1 LFKEVPRL
9 KITNVQATTHKIS
22 VRVPLLDEPIDRGI
36 VFVRLE
42 TDEGIT
48 GYGMTSQ
55 ILRFSVKEFIN
66 RELGP
71 FLKGKSTLDIE
82 RLWHEM
88 YTRFNQRGTSGAV
101 QAGISAVDI
110 ALWDAN
116 GKYFEQPVWRLL
128 GGYSARVPAYI
139 TFGLPD
145 YDRDQLVEVARMLVN
160 QGQDKLKMVVA
171 DRGAV
176 DIPED
181 VQRVRVV
188 REAIG
193 DSVDLMVDANQL
205 LDFTE
210 ARQLCR
216 LLEPY
221 NLRWFE
227 EPIYANDVRQL
238 AELRRHTSIPISA
251 GQNEGHKYRHRD
263 LIVGG
268 AVDIVQPNVLYVGGY
283 TEGRKIAHMA
293 QAFSLP
299 IANGGG
305 WPHHNAHLHAAVWN
319 GWRVEF
325 HYVMW
330 MAGEAIFQNPPGPEK
345 GWVTLTEQP
354 GLGLEPRE
362 DALRDTLEQ

>member
-1 LFKEVPRL
+1 M
-9 KITNVQATTHKIS
+9 KITNVQASIHRIP
-22 VRVPLLDEPIDRGI
+22 VQVPLLSEPINREL

-55 ILRFSVKEFIN
+55 ILRFSVREFIN

-71 FLKGKSTLDIE
+71 FLRDRNALDTE
-82 RLWHEM
+82 RLWTEM

-110 ALWDAN
+110 ALWDAK
-116 GKYFEQPVWRLL
+116 GKYFSQPVWRLL
-128 GGYSARVPAYI
+128 GGNSSSVPAYI

-145 YDRDQLVEVARMLVN
+145 FDRDQLVEVAKQYVN
-160 QGQDKLKMVVA
+160 EGQDKLKMVVA
-171 DRGAV
+171 DQGWKSVA
-176 DIPED
+176 ED
-181 VQRVRVV
+181 VPRVKAV

-193 DSVDLMVDANQL
+193 DDVQLMVDANQL
-205 LDFTE
+205 LDY
-210 ARQLCR
+210 RQALELCYKI
-216 LLEPY
+216 EPY
-221 NLRWFE
+221 DIAWFE
-227 EPIYANDVRQL
+227 EPIFANDVREL
-238 AELRRHTSIPISA
+238 AELRRHTRIPISA
-251 GQNEGHKYRHRD
+251 GQNEGHKWRHRD

-268 AVDIVQPNVLYVGGY
+268 AVDIVQPNVVYVGGY
-283 TEGRKIAHMA
+283 TEAVKVAHLA

-305 WPHHNAHLHAAVWN
+305 WPHHNAHLHAAVSN

-330 MAGEAIFQNPPGPEK
+330 KASEAIFQNAPWPDK
-345 GWVTLTEQP
+345 GWVHLTEEP
-354 GLGLEPRE
+354 GLGMEPRE
-362 DALRDTLEQ
+362 DVLKDSLQQ

>member
-1 LFKEVPRL
+1 M
-9 KITNVQATTHKIS
+9 KITRVQASTHRVA
-22 VRVPLLDEPIDRGI
+22 VRVPLIDRPINREI
-36 VFVRLE
+36 VFVRVE

-66 RELGP
+66 RELAP
-71 FLKGKSTLDIE
+71 FLAERDPMDTE
-82 RLWHEM
+82 RLWNDM
-88 YTRFNQRGTSGAV
+88 YLRFNQRGTSGAV
-101 QAGISAVDI
+101 QSGISAVDI
-110 ALWDAN
+110 AFWDIK
-116 GKYFEQPVWRLL
+116 GKYLKQPVWRLL
-128 GGYSARVPAYI
+128 GGYSAKVPAYV

-145 YDRDQLVEVARMLVN
+145 YDREQLVEVARMLVA

-171 DRGAV
+171 AEGAK

-181 VQRVRVV
+181 AVRVKLV

-193 DSVDLMVDANQL
+193 DGVELMVDANQL
-205 LDFTE
+205 LDYTS
-210 ARQLCR
+210 ARDLCR
-216 LLEPY
+216 RIEPY

-227 EPIYANDVRQL
+227 EPIYANDVVQL

-251 GQNEGHKYRHRD
+251 GQNEGHRWRHRD
-263 LIVGG
+263 LIVNG
-268 AVDIVQPNVLYVGGY
+268 AVDIVQPNVVYVGGY
-283 TEGRKIAHMA
+283 TEGLRVAHMA

-305 WPHHNAHLHAAVWN
+305 WPHVNAPLHGGVAN

-330 MAGEAIFQNPPGPEK
+330 LTGEAIFKNPPGPVA
-345 GWVTLTEQP
+345 GWVTLSEKP
-354 GLGLEPRE
+354 GHGLEPNE
-362 DALRDTLEQ
+362 DVLRDTQEA

>member
-1 LFKEVPRL
+1 M
-9 KITNVQATTHKIS
+9 KITNVQATTHKVP
-22 VRVPLLDEPIDRGI
+22 VRVPLIDAPIDREI

-42 TDEGIT
+42 TDQDVT
-48 GYGMTSQ
+48 GFGMTSQ

-71 FLKGKSTLDIE
+71 FLKGKNALDTE
-82 RLWHEM
+82 RLWNDM
-88 YTRFNQRGTSGAV
+88 YTRFNQRGTSGVV
-101 QAGISAVDI
+101 QSGISAVDV
-110 ALWDAN
+110 ALWDAK
-116 GKYFEQPVWRLL
+116 GKFLNQPVWRLL

-139 TFGLPD
+139 TFGLPE
-145 YDRDQLVEVARMLVN
+145 YDREQLAEVAKRLVAE
-160 QGQDKLKMVVA
+160 GQDKLKMVVA
-171 DRGAV
+171 HHGAS

-181 VQRVRVV
+181 VQRVRVT

-193 DSVDLMVDANQL
+193 DGIDLMVDANQL
-205 LDFTE
+205 LDFTS
-210 ARQLCR
+210 ARHLCS
-216 LLEPY
+216 LIEPY
-221 NLRWFE
+221 NIRWFE
-227 EPIYANDVRQL
+227 EPIYANDVREL

-251 GQNEGHKYRHRD
+251 GQNEGHKLRHRD

-268 AVDIVQPNVLYVGGY
+268 AVDIVQPNVIYVGGY
-283 TEGRKIAHMA
+283 TEGKKVADLA

-330 MAGEAIFQNPPGPEK
+330 MVGEAIYNDAPGPEK
-345 GWVTLTEQP
+345 GWVTISERP
-354 GLGLEPRE
+354 GLGMEPKE
-362 DALRDTLEQ
+362 DALRDTLES

>member
-1 LFKEVPRL
+1 M
-9 KITNVQATTHKIS
+9 KISSVRATTHRVP
-22 VRVPLLDEPIDRGI
+22 VRVPLIDKPIDREI
-36 VFVRLE
+36 VFVRVE

-48 GYGMTSQ
+48 GFGMTSQ
-55 ILRFSVKEFIN
+55 ILRFSVKEFVN
-66 RELGP
+66 RELAP
-71 FLKGKSTLDIE
+71 FLKGRDPLDTE
-82 RLWHEM
+82 RLWNEM
-88 YTRFNQRGTSGAV
+88 YTRFNQRGTSGVV

-110 ALWDAN
+110 AFWDAK
-116 GKYFEQPVWRLL
+116 GKFFNQPVWRLL
-128 GGYSARVPAYI
+128 GGYSAKVPAYI

-145 YDRDQLVEVARMLVN
+145 YDRDQLVEVARTLVRE
-160 QGQDKLKMVVA
+160 GQDKLKMVVA
-171 DRGAV
+171 HHGAP

-181 VQRVRVV
+181 VERVRVT

-193 DSVDLMVDANQL
+193 DDVELMVDANQL
-205 LDFTE
+205 LDYTS
-210 ARQLCR
+210 ARELCR
-216 LLEPY
+216 KIEPY

-227 EPIYANDVRQL
+227 EPIYANDVREL

-268 AVDIVQPNVLYVGGY
+268 AVDIVQPNVVYVGGY
-283 TEGRKIAHMA
+283 TEGRKVAHLA

-330 MAGEAIFQNPPGPEK
+330 MVGDAIFQNAPRPDK
-345 GWVTLTEQP
+345 GWLTLSERP
-354 GLGLEPRE
+354 GLDLEPRE
-362 DALRDTLEQ
+362 DVLRDTEES